1 MVPTRLLA
9 RRAFPQRWRDC
20 ALVRD
25 DGFEIGIGGVALLNG
40 ARETVEPGEAFQLF
54 GAAEFRGVQRAA
66 QHGGW
71 VRRRSSGA
79 RARFCGPI
87 SGSTRRG
94 RGRGPGGRG
103 LFYGARSEERR
114 GGPES

>member
-54 GAAEFRGVQRAA
+54 GAAEFRGVPRAA
-66 QHGGW
+66 QHGG
-71 VRRRSSGA
+71 GFA
-79 RARFCGPI
+79 GGLQGHGRAFA
-87 SGSTRRG
+87 G
-94 RGRGPGGRG
+94 R
-103 LFYGARSEERR
+103 
-114 GGPES
+114 